1 MKNYPAS
8 FLGAML
14 LLLISCSST
23 KQSTPDSFFGQTW
36 ILEYIAVP
44 DTSLDEIFPEK
55 KPEITLDEE
64 TGLAVGNSGCNGYQA
79 PYELDGSEISFGE
92 PGPSTLMY
100 CGEGENQFRKT
111 IRQVDQWRYTKE
123 GMLEFLSK
131 GVPVLRFAKAGSEL
145 LPQTMP

>member
-64 TGLAVGNSGCNGYQA
+64 TGLAVGNTKTTIGV
-79 PYELDGSEISFGE
+79 LDFFIH
-92 PGPSTLMY
+92 
-100 CGEGENQFRKT
+100 
-111 IRQVDQWRYTKE
+111 
-123 GMLEFLSK
+123 
-131 GVPVLRFAKAGSEL
+131 
-145 LPQTMP
+145 